1 MNAQEIEAMK
11 LEAAR
16 ERTERSEGSLER
28 VVSRRQKHLTQNE
41 LKEMAE
47 DLGSVIH
54 KNYGMMGRNKRL
66 IYTLLRQ
73 VQGETKAANGEVS
86 HRSGPVAT

>member
-1 MNAQEIEAMK
+1 MNAQEIDAMK

-41 LKEMAE
+41 LKE
-47 DLGSVIH
+47 
-54 KNYGMMGRNKRL
+54 
-66 IYTLLRQ
+66 IY
-73 VQGETKAANGEVS
+73 S
-86 HRSGPVAT
+86 